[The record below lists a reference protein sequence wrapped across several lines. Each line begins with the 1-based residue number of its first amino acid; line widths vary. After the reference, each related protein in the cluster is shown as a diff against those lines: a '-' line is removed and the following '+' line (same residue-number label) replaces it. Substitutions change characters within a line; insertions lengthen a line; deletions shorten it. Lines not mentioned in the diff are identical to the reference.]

1 MAKSPWDP
9 ETEELIKK
17 AQMMIDTGAVDGERQ
32 KPNTTRNRPAAMPKI
47 EGSSKRESTAAR
59 KRNAKGKTARQEALK
74 RFRKTGMIPA
84 SPTR

>member
-32 KPNTTRNRPAAMPKI
+32 KPNATSARPKMPSAKMKSTKMR
-47 EGSSKRESTAAR
+47 EKTASKR
-59 KRNAKGKTARQEALK
+59 TARQEALK